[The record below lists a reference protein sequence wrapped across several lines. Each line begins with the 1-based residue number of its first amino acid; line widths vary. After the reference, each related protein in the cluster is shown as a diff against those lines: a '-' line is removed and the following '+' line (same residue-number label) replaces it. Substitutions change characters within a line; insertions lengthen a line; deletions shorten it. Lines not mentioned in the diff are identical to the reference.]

1 MDMPRSA
8 VKKIA
13 FLTVGIAGFPA
24 AYYAV
29 RTVMSPAPE
38 IPVVAVERGELL
50 LSLVVNGHL
59 EARQA
64 SVLTAPRVR
73 NLQVTWLAP
82 EGSRVKT
89 GDPVIRFDS
98 TRQLAELQD
107 RQSALE
113 IAETQLERA
122 EKELAVQEKQ
132 LALELLQARRNYDEM
147 KYEAPRLADEAKF
160 KLELAEL
167 NQQAKFKQQRADV
180 SKATLEVQ
188 RARDQVT
195 LSQHELEQ
203 MTLTAPIPAMV
214 VYLDITTATSTNKV
228 QAGDTPYAGQP
239 LVALPD
245 LSEMVMKAASSEV
258 DASAIASGQEA
269 IVSVDA
275 FPDKTYRARVTSKGT
290 LAHRRDRDSKINV
303 FDVELVLLDTDPEL
317 RPGMSAS
324 AEIHVDRLEDAV
336 SVPLEALFEKA
347 GKPRVYLADG
357 SPRDVEVGRRNDRKI
372 EVVTGLSG
380 GERIRLIDPSSEREE
395 PRGSGEPPEKASH
408 LEALAH
414 RPALAGVVAGAAA
427 DTVASALAGK
437 TGPGPSV
444 QPAPAGKDRLDPNA
458 EPTPAG
464 AARPAPSTQ
473 RVPDDEAREPGRNAV
488 APATSALA
496 GKLENFRVQAFA
508 SRSRA
513 AAARVR
519 TDLAA
524 RFGLLVELEFE
535 DPYYKVRVDCS
546 SRTDCQE
553 LQANLRAAGY
563 TTAFVVPA
571 RNGAP

>member
-1 MDMPRSA
+1 MPRSA

-13 FLTVGIAGFPA
+13 FLAFGIAAFPGI
-24 AYYAV
+24 YYAG

-50 LSLVVNGHL
+50 LTLVVNGRL

-73 NLQVTWLAP
+73 NLQITWLAP

-98 TRQLAELQD
+98 SRQLADLQD
-107 RQSALE
+107 RQSTLE
-113 IAETQLERA
+113 IAETQLERSQ
-122 EKELAVQEKQ
+122 KEIAIQEKQ

-167 NQQAKFKQQRADV
+167 NQQAKLKQQQADV

-214 VYLDITTATSTNKV
+214 VYLEVTTGTSTNKV

-239 LVALPD
+239 IVALPD
-245 LSEMVMKAASSEV
+245 LSEMIVKGAASEV

-275 FPDKTYRARVTSKGT
+275 FPDKSYRARVTSKGT

-303 FDVELVLLDTDPEL
+303 FDVELILLDTDPEL

-324 AEIHVDRLEDAV
+324 AEIHVDRLENAV
-336 SVPLEALFEKA
+336 SIPLEALFEKA

-357 SPRDVEVGRRNDRKI
+357 RPRDVEVGRRNDRKI
-372 EVVTGLSG
+372 EVVAGLSG
-380 GERIRLIDPSSEREE
+380 GERIRLIDPGSERAESS
-395 PRGSGEPPEKASH
+395 RSGEAHEASH
-408 LEALAH
+408 LEALAR

-427 DTVASALAGK
+427 DTVASAPAGK
-437 TGPGPSV
+437 TRPGPRA
-444 QPAPAGKDRLDPNA
+444 QPAPASKDRLDPNA
-458 EPTPAG
+458 EPTLAG
-464 AARPAPSTQ
+464 AGPAPSTQ
-473 RVPDDEAREPGRNAV
+473 PVPDGEAREPGRNAV
-488 APATSALA
+488 APATSALG
-496 GKLENFRVQAFA
+496 GKLESFRVQAFA
-508 SRSRA
+508 SRSRP

-546 SRTDCQE
+546 SRTDSQE

-563 TTAFVVPA
+563 TTAFVVPG